1 MFAAFYFTWKR
12 QVEVDDFRS
21 STFSSKRSGYM
32 MFRNFAK
39 LVGADM
45 RTLERPMSDTLS
57 QLNHASQLWLI
68 APEHTYSETGFQWG
82 SPMIEPRDEDVLADW
97 VLGGGTLIVAPNYLY
112 PQVLEPLFDSVGYD
126 IISSPPRRKYEK
138 GSKLTLTAT
147 GSGGLL
153 KGIRKVESY
162 LNESR
167 GGGSIF
173 RFSGPQSDAEVLLE
187 DEYGPA
193 VILQYLGRGK
203 IILVADQYIFSNF
216 LLASTGRRS
225 SSYDNAQF
233 AANILADAGQGLILF
248 DEYYHEHPSRL
259 TFIDVLNTKA
269 GHGLAFLL
277 LVAGLALY
285 SAGRRFG
292 AVLPPPPP
300 GRRSPAEYVV
310 SMGLLFRRAAAT
322 GLALDVMER
331 DFAHFLQQRYR
342 LRNLDVNEVEKQLKV
357 VGNPDHVEIIA
368 MLNEIERLKKYSRPS
383 AKRLVR
389 LSRRI
394 DNLKG
399 V

>member
-1 MFAAFYFTWKR
+1 MFAVFYYTWKR

-57 QLNHASQLWLI
+57 QLNDASQLWLI
-68 APEHTYSETGFQWG
+68 APEHTYSETGFHLDG
-82 SPMIEPRDEDVLADW
+82 PMIEPRDEDALADW
-97 VLGGGTLIVAPNYLY
+97 VLDGGTLIVAPSYLY
-112 PQVLEPLFDSVGYD
+112 PQILEPLLNSVGYD
-126 IISSPPRRKYEK
+126 IINLYPRGDYRE
-138 GSKLTLTAT
+138 GEKLTLTAA
-147 GSGGLL
+147 GRGELL
-153 KGIRKVESY
+153 RDVRKVESY
-162 LNESR
+162 LNESQ
-167 GGGSIF
+167 GSGSIF
-173 RFSGPQSDAEVLLE
+173 RFSGPRSDAEVLLE

-203 IILVADQYIFSNF
+203 IILIADQYIFSNF
-216 LLASTGRRS
+216 LLAAKES
-225 SSYDNAQF
+225 SRSYDNAQF

-259 TFIDVLNTKA
+259 TFTDVLSTKA

-342 LRNLDVNEVEKQLKV
+342 LRNLDVNEVEKQLKSV
-357 VGNPDHVEIIA
+357 SNPDHVEIVA
-368 MLNEIERLKKYSRPS
+368 LLHEIEKLKKYSRPS